1 MTVVVDASVAV
12 KWVLVENLSDEAFAL
27 KERWIASN
35 EWAIAPPIFRPEITN
50 VLHRAVQRGEV
61 DSASGLDGVGFLVAS
76 IEVNEPLG
84 LYMRAFEI
92 AGELGLGATYDALYV
107 ALAEHHACDMWT
119 ADRRLVRAVQRRF
132 PAVRWL
138 GDAPTA

>member
-12 KWVLVENLSDEAFAL
+12 KWVLLENLSDEAFAL

-50 VLHRAVQRGEV
+50 VLHRAVKRGDV
-61 DSASGLDGVGFLVAS
+61 DSASGLSGVGFLLAS
-76 IEVNEPLG
+76 IDINEPLA
-84 LYMRAFEI
+84 LYARAFEI
-92 AGELGLGATYDALYV
+92 AGELGLGATYDALYI

-119 ADRRLVRAVQRRF
+119 ADQRLVRAAQRLF
-132 PAVRWL
+132 PAVLWL
-138 GDAPTA
+138 GDIPTA